1 MNGDVTVLGAGVSG
15 LSSALALT
23 QAGYRVRMLA
33 AKPPEQTTSS
43 VAAACWYPFHLGN
56 YDHQWAI
63 DAHAHFLRMADD
75 PASGVRMYPN
85 KEYLT
90 QRRTDEQLRTDFWW
104 SNLPRM
110 EFARLEPHEIPA
122 GYADGIRFTAPVIRT
137 PTYLPYLQNKL
148 AQLGVTIHIQQI
160 DLFEDLLPDAKLIVN
175 CTGLGSADLCQDTTM
190 YPAQG
195 QIVVVQCDGINE
207 VIAGTWDAQRPLYI
221 IPRGPDI
228 VLGGTFII
236 GGRNTTPDE
245 SAALDIRN
253 RCEKLVPT
261 LANAKLIA
269 SKAGLRPCRQAG
281 PRLQIEQRGQQTII
295 HNYGHGGAGVTIS
308 WGCAQRVVELLQD
321 LFSKK

>member
-1 MNGDVTVLGAGVSG
+1 MNREVTVLGAGVSG
-15 LSSALALT
+15 LSCALALT
-23 QAGYRVRMLA
+23 QAGYRVRIFA

-75 PASGVRMYPN
+75 PASGVLMFPN

-90 QRRTDEQLRTDFWW
+90 QPRSDEQLRTDFWW
-104 SNLPRM
+104 SSLPRM
-110 EFARLEPHEIPA
+110 DFGRLQPHELPS

-137 PTYLPYLQNKL
+137 PTYLPYLQEKL
-148 AQLGVTIHIQQI
+148 AQLGVAIRIQQI
-160 DLFEDLLPDAKLIVN
+160 DRFEDLLPQSTLIVN
-175 CTGLGSADLCQDTTM
+175 CTGLGSADLCQDASM

-195 QIVVVQCDGINE
+195 QIAVVQCDGINE

-228 VLGGTFII
+228 VLGGTFVVD
-236 GGRNTTPDE
+236 GRNTTPDE
-245 SAALDIRN
+245 SATRDIRS

-261 LANAKLIA
+261 LANAKLIT

-281 PRLQIEQRGQQTII
+281 PRLELERRGPQTII

-308 WGCAQRVVELLQD
+308 WGCALRVVELM
-321 LFSKK
+321 K